1 MRNKVEWSDK
11 RWKEFIIEQRKRLW
25 LPDTVE
31 KLAKWLDQ
39 KQGMKVADIQK
50 GDAYNLDFE
59 DNSIELA
66 EDILWT
72 LWTMWSLGVC
82 GHWEFVGFESL
93 VDFVDSVH
101 NVYKKNILTLN
112 LC

>member
-1 MRNKVEWSDK
+1 MEGIHCRTKKKTVASGYSRETGKVVRS
-11 RWKEFIIEQRKRLW
+11 KE
-25 LPDTVE
+25 
-31 KLAKWLDQ
+31 
-39 KQGMKVADIQK
+39 GMKVADIQK

-72 LWTMWSLGVC
+72 LWTMWTLGVC

-112 LC
+112 MC